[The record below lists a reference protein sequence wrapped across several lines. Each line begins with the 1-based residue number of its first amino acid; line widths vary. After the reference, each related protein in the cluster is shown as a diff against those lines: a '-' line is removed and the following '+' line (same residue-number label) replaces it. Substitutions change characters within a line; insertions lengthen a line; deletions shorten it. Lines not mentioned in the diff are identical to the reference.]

1 MNIDRKQFLFLTAA
15 ICAGCKSLE
24 EGPGTGAGA
33 TGQTRVVDAGPA
45 TAYAADGVYQNFGAQ
60 GFFVVR
66 KGPNLVAVSSYCTH
80 RRCKL
85 TAEPDRSFYCDC
97 HGSTFDPAGKVTH
110 GPAIRDLPVFPSVKN
125 AAGHLMVTVQ
135 A

>member
-24 EGPGTGAGA
+24 QSGGTAAG
-33 TGQTRVVDAGPA
+33 GQKGVVDAGPA
-45 TAYAADGVYQNFGAQ
+45 TAYAADGVYDRFGPQ

-66 KGPNLVAVSSYCTH
+66 KGPNLFAVSSYCTH

-85 TAEPDRSFYCDC
+85 TAEPDHSFYCDC

-110 GPAIRDLPVFPSVKN
+110 GPAVRDLPVFPSVKN
-125 AAGHLMVTVQ
+125 EAGHLMVTVL